1 MQLLFIHSDY
11 IEYEAREKTRVA
23 EPISESRKRERI
35 EEALVVF
42 VAVEREDEQDA
53 RYVVERASE
62 ETISIF
68 NKVGAERI
76 VLYPYAHLSFE
87 LALPERSIEILS
99 NMEEDL
105 LSRGVE
111 VKRAPFGWYKS
122 FTLRCKGHPLSELSR
137 KIPARGGVTAGA
149 KAEEVEVEKLSKAL
163 EAEEKAE
170 SHFFFID
177 TGNGGGLKRP
187 EDFELDDRPNLRKF
201 FIYESEKRR
210 AVDKVPPHVEL
221 MKRLEIADYEA
232 SSDPGNLRFYPKG
245 KLIKALL
252 EDYVR
257 NTVAEYGAVEVET
270 PIMYSVRHPSLKDY
284 LERFPARQ
292 YSMVGKGGKP
302 DLFLRFSACFGQF
315 LMSKDMSISYKNL
328 PLKIFE
334 IASSF
339 RKEKRGELVGLRR
352 LRKFTMPDMHTLCK
366 DMGEALKEFKKQ
378 YELCMRVLKGIGFST
393 RDYEV
398 AIRFTRE
405 FYDGNANKEF
415 IDELVR
421 IAGKPVLVERWDQR
435 FFYFVLKFEFNF
447 VDALEKASALSTVQI
462 DVENAERYGIKYVD
476 ADGEEKSP
484 IILHCSPSGA
494 IERCMYALL
503 ERAYLD
509 KKRGFLPMLPLW
521 LSPTQLRMI
530 PVAERHLEYIDEIL
544 PVLKGIRVDVDD
556 REETVSKKI
565 RDAGREW
572 IPYVAVV
579 GDKEVEKKTLSVTIR
594 DESRNLS
601 LDEKAS
607 PEKNYAEQK
616 QKVEE
621 MNIFELKS
629 RIEKAIGNKPFRE
642 LPFSYKLS
650 ERARFVGG

>member
-11 IEYEAREKTRVA
+11 MEYEAKEKTRVA
-23 EPISESRKRERI
+23 EPISESRKKERI
-35 EEALVVF
+35 EEVLVVF
-42 VAVEREDEQDA
+42 VAVEREDEKDA
-53 RYVVERASE
+53 RYVVEKASE

-76 VLYPYAHLSFE
+76 VLYPYAHLSSE
-87 LALPERSIEILS
+87 LASPEGSIEILRG
-99 NMEEDL
+99 MEEDL
-105 LSRGVE
+105 LSKGVE

-137 KIPARGGVTAGA
+137 KIQVREGVE
-149 KAEEVEVEKLSKAL
+149 AEKKSKAL

-170 SHFFFID
+170 SHFFFMNEK
-177 TGNGGGLKRP
+177 GNLIKTA
-187 EDFELDDRPNLRKF
+187 DFEFEEKRENLKKF
-201 FIYESEKRR
+201 FVYESEKRR
-210 AVDKVPPHVEL
+210 EVDKIPPHVEL
-221 MKRLEIADYEA
+221 MRRLEIADYEP

-245 KLIKALL
+245 KLIKDLL
-252 EDYVR
+252 EDYVKKS
-257 NTVAEYGAVEVET
+257 VAEYGAVEVET
-270 PIMYSVRHPSLKDY
+270 PIMYSTGHPSLKDY

-292 YSMVGKGGKP
+292 YSMAGKGGKP

-315 LMSKDMSISYKNL
+315 LMSKDMSMSYKNL

-334 IASSF
+334 LASSF

-352 LRKFTMPDMHTLCK
+352 LRKFTMPDMHTFCK
-366 DMGEALKEFKKQ
+366 DMGEALKEFKRQ
-378 YELCMRVLKGIGFST
+378 YEQCMRVLDGIGFST
-393 RDYEV
+393 KDYEV
-398 AIRFTRE
+398 AIRFTKE
-405 FYDGNANKEF
+405 FYDDDANKEF
-415 IDELVR
+415 IKELVR
-421 IAGKPVLVERWDQR
+421 IAGKPVLIEMWDQR

-476 ADGEEKSP
+476 AKDEEKSP

-503 ERAYLD
+503 EKAYLE
-509 KKRGFLPMLPLW
+509 KEGGFLPMLPLW

-544 PVLKGIRVDVDD
+544 PVLTGIRVDVDD

-594 DESRNLS
+594 EESS
-601 LDEKAS
+601 KS
-607 PEKNYAEQK
+607 QSKGEQK
-616 QKVEE
+616 QKAEE
-621 MNIFELKS
+621 MDVFELKN
-629 RIEKAIGNKPFRE
+629 RIEEIIRGKPFWE
-642 LPFSYKLS
+642 LPFSHKLS
-650 ERARFVGG
+650 ERTRFVGG